1 MSSTLI
7 AKSPHMQEIQ
17 KLATLLSNI
26 KTNVL
31 ILGDTGVGKLTIAQ
45 MIAPKI
51 PVVAAN
57 HANDVTQALKHSE
70 EVIIPHFDTIKN
82 IDLIPSSQGRI
93 IATATKR
100 PKQSIIDKYF
110 GMTIEIADLTSR
122 PEDVEALAQKF
133 YDEAVESFSLSSP
146 PLLEKA
152 VLDLSTNCHSLRRS
166 ITQYLLLNTF
176 DEEAMTKVL
185 ENYITLNFP
194 EENAYDKLL
203 PIFDKAI
210 VMAAASYHKSQVMMA
225 NHLGINRNTLRKKIT
240 ELAIRIKDD
249 N

>member
-1 MSSTLI
+1 
-7 AKSPHMQEIQ
+7 MQEIQ

-31 ILGDTGVGKLTIAQ
+31 IIGDTGVGKRKIAQ
-45 MIAPKI
+45 TIAPKI
-51 PVVAAN
+51 PIVETTNASDVV
-57 HANDVTQALKHSE
+57 QALKQSE
-70 EVIIPHFDTIKN
+70 EVIIPHFELIKN
-82 IDLIPSSQGRI
+82 IDLIPSNQGRI

-100 PKQSIIDKYF
+100 PKQSIVDKYF
-110 GMTIEIADLTSR
+110 GMTIEIANLTQR
-122 PEDVEALAQKF
+122 PEDVEALAKKF
-133 YDEAVESFSLSSP
+133 YDDAIATFALISP
-146 PLLEKA
+146 PALANA
-152 VLDLSTNCHSLRRS
+152 VLDLSSNCHSLRRS

-194 EENAYDKLL
+194 EENAYEKLL